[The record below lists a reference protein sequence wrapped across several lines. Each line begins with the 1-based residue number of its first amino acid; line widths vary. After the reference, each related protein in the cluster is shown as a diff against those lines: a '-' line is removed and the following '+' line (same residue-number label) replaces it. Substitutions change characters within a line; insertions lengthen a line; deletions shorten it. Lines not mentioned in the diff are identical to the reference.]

1 MKRQTLG
8 VYLTTSSFQP
18 FSKEIQMSSN
28 KQFKIQNGV
37 GITGAVEVGGQLVID
52 STGKVVLP
60 AINDVVTSVI
70 ASSSTITDLQIE
82 DASIRDYVD
91 ASVAGNLTPTGLTV
105 NGNSV
110 VTGSLISSK
119 KTNITAT
126 SMTIAKGTHLY
137 VSAAGQTITLPAS
150 PSIGDSAHITVGDF
164 TDTVISRNGSNI
176 MGLAEDFTM
185 DAACLS
191 INFTFTD
198 TSKGWAMS

>member
-1 MKRQTLG
+1 MSL
-8 VYLTTSSFQP
+8 
-18 FSKEIQMSSN
+18 SK
-28 KQFKIQNGV
+28 KFRIQNGV
-37 GITGAVEVGGQLVID
+37 SISGTVEVGGNLVID
-52 STGKVVLP
+52 SDGS
-60 AINDVVTSVI
+60 VTTNELS
-70 ASSSTITDLQIE
+70 
-82 DASIRDYVD
+82 
-91 ASVAGNLTPTGLTV
+91 V

-110 VTGSLISSK
+110 VTGSLTSSK

-126 SMTIAKGTHLY
+126 STTVETGTHLY
-137 VSAAGQTITLPAS
+137 VSAAGQTITLPVS

-164 TDTVISRNGSNI
+164 ADTVISRNGSNI